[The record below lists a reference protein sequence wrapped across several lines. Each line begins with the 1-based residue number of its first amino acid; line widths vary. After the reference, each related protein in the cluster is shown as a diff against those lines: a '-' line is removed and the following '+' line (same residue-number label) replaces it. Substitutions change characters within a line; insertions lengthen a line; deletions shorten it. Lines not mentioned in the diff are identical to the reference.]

1 MKVVVAG
8 SRVIS
13 ELYYVQFAIKSA
25 NIYIGELVS
34 GGATGIDKLGE
45 QWARDNNINIKLFPA
60 DWDQYGKSAGPMRNA
75 EMADYCDAA
84 IILWDGKSKG
94 TFNMIENIK
103 KRKKPLHLSIFQVY
117 NWWKDKKP
125 KELNKPHY
133 SREFQ

>member
-34 GGATGIDKLGE
+34 GGANGIDKLGE
-45 QWARDNNINIKLFPA
+45 QWARENNINIKLFPA

-103 KRKKPLHLSIFQVY
+103 KRKKPLHLSVFQVY

>member
-8 SRVIS
+8 SRAIS

-25 NIYIGELVS
+25 NIYISELVS
-34 GGATGIDKLGE
+34 GGANGIDKLGE

-84 IILWDGKSKG
+84 IIIWDGKSKG

-103 KRKKPLHLSIFQVY
+103 KRKKPLHLSVFQVY